1 MAIPVPSGTCD
12 SVCGRGEAPKL
23 PVHLLEAGHHLSPL
37 SGAFPEHVSRTNSGG
52 GGQQLGERGFAEHP
66 CNAAPRY
73 LGGSSHQAQPP
84 LPPRDGFNGFQEKT
98 IELFLEKSFKIIK
111 SDH

>member
-1 MAIPVPSGTCD
+1 MALPVPSGTCD

-23 PVHLLEAGHHLSPL
+23 PVHLLEAGHHLNPL

-52 GGQQLGERGFAEHP
+52 GGQQLGETGFAEHP

-73 LGGSSHQAQPP
+73 LGGPHTGLSLLFP
-84 LPPRDGFNGFQEKT
+84 LEMDSMGFRKRP
-98 IELFLEKSFKIIK
+98 
-111 SDH
+111 